1 MQHLSVQHASK
12 PNPVQ
17 IHYTNPRHSL
27 GLQVSLKGQVYK
39 NCLLHQGSRYYSITI
54 PKSFLF
60 PALHPQTCIPSFLCF
75 ILIRSRR
82 KFFWSQ
88 SLPKLCY
95 KYTRRADQNTEATE
109 RLGWCIRRKKE
120 AFAKK
125 MQILQQEVYNFFLIL
140 HVLPHPVRKIAKTH
154 LIPLAQ
160 TALFN
165 LVSMRT
171 SGVPISFIANL
182 RISLRARGARFLKPL
197 GQTQEPL
204 L

>member
-1 MQHLSVQHASK
+1 M
-12 PNPVQ
+12 
-17 IHYTNPRHSL
+17 
-27 GLQVSLKGQVYK
+27 
-39 NCLLHQGSRYYSITI
+39 
-54 PKSFLF
+54 
-60 PALHPQTCIPSFLCF
+60 
-75 ILIRSRR
+75 
-82 KFFWSQ
+82 
-88 SLPKLCY
+88 
-95 KYTRRADQNTEATE
+95 TE
-109 RLGWCIRRKKE
+109 RLGWCICRKKE

-125 MQILQQEVYNFFLIL
+125 MQILQEVYDFFLIL